1 MTSREDELRAAV
13 AAGVLIAGQRRAGLL
28 QSIADVARAIF
39 GARASSIMLFD
50 AAREELVFEAVSGEG
65 HDLLG
70 RRLPKD
76 TGLAGW
82 VLAAREPIVVEDVAQ
97 DPRFAV
103 DVARSTGY
111 VPQGIMAAPLLLDER
126 ALGVLSILDRPRR
139 AAPSLDELDLLG
151 LFADQAAVAL
161 ELFEAVRRVGG
172 ALGVAASWPPW
183 PGSPPPSTARE
194 RSGFLPPPRSW
205 PPSKACSAL
214 PTEPPVASPQRV
226 LPSMSVPSSSS
237 SLRAAFSG
245 PMLNLWPSTSGSSS
259 LRRVFPSSSSSSG
272 RILRSSGVFSVIETF
287 LSARATRCG
296 LSCAIYSA
304 CVCDF

>member
-13 AAGVLIAGQRRAGLL
+13 AAGVLVAGQRRAGLL

-111 VPQGIMAAPLLLDER
+111 VPHGIMAAPLLLDER
-126 ALGVLSILDRPRR
+126 ALGVLSILDRPRP

-151 LFADQAAVAL
+151 LFAGQAAVAL
-161 ELFEAVRRVGG
+161 DLFEAVRRVGG
-172 ALGVAASWPPW
+172 ALEGCGELASVARLAAALEGMEAERRPAA
-183 PGSPPPSTARE
+183 TA
-194 RSGFLPPPRSW
+194 LI
-205 PPSKACSAL
+205 SAL
-214 PTEPPVASPQRV
+214 EGVLGAS
-226 LPSMSVPSSSS
+226 S
-237 SLRAAFSG
+237 
-245 PMLNLWPSTSGSSS
+245 
-259 LRRVFPSSSSSSG
+259 
-272 RILRSSGVFSVIETF
+272 
-287 LSARATRCG
+287 
-296 LSCAIYSA
+296 
-304 CVCDF
+304 

>member
-13 AAGVLIAGQRRAGLL
+13 AAGVLVAGQRRAGLL

-65 HDLLG
+65 YDLLG

-151 LFADQAAVAL
+151 LFAGQAAVAL
-161 ELFEAVRRVGG
+161 DLFEAVRRVGG
-172 ALGVAASWPPW
+172 ALEGCGELASVARLAAALEGMEAERRPAA
-183 PGSPPPSTARE
+183 TA
-194 RSGFLPPPRSW
+194 LI
-205 PPSKACSAL
+205 SAL
-214 PTEPPVASPQRV
+214 EGVLGAS
-226 LPSMSVPSSSS
+226 S
-237 SLRAAFSG
+237 
-245 PMLNLWPSTSGSSS
+245 
-259 LRRVFPSSSSSSG
+259 
-272 RILRSSGVFSVIETF
+272 
-287 LSARATRCG
+287 
-296 LSCAIYSA
+296 
-304 CVCDF
+304 